1 MTVKKMQ
8 FEINVNWSKT
18 RGGKLDQKIPDFPY
32 KTLTSGSNLY
42 FFFSNFLKLGMNY
55 SFTLRNKMQGWPDG
69 K

>member
-42 FFFSNFLKLGMNY
+42 FFFSFFETWHELFFYIKE
-55 SFTLRNKMQGWPDG
+55 
-69 K
+69 